1 MVRFL
6 LLLFLVLPAFCKDK
20 DCIPFDQAPD
30 YMGKTKC
37 VTGKVLKVGQ
47 SSAGSMF
54 LDFCEDYRKCP
65 FVVIVYRSNLKD
77 VGDVR
82 VPEGQEVEIT
92 GKIKEWNDRAEII
105 LKHSGQLEGMP
116 EKLPPV
122 PKTYDADKRGGYS
135 AGKFSGPRSTHPTHK
150 RRPQQPADDIDAE

>member
-1 MVRFL
+1 MFRIFL
-6 LLLFLVLPAFCKDK
+6 LIFLAIPAVAK
-20 DCIPFDQAPD
+20 DCITFDQAPD
-30 YMGKTKC
+30 YVGRTKC

-65 FVVIVYRSNLKD
+65 FVVIVFRSNLKD

-82 VPEGQEVEIT
+82 TLEGKDVEIT

-105 LKHSGQLEGMP
+105 LKHAGQLDGMT
-116 EKLPPV
+116 EKLPPI
-122 PKTYDADKRGGYS
+122 PKTYDADKRGKYS
-135 AGKFSGPRSTHPTHK
+135 AGTYSGPRSTHPTHK
-150 RRPQQPADDIDAE
+150 RTKQQPADDLDAE